1 VTNSFIE
8 SSKITQSTEKDCF
21 FRVALIEPEIPQNTG
36 NIGRT
41 CVGTQSQLHLIGPL
55 GFEITD
61 KNLKRAGLDYW
72 PHLYWRQYENY
83 ENWYN
88 LLPDPERC
96 FFFSTKAKK
105 NYDQINFQKGDWL
118 VFGKE
123 TKGLP
128 EPILKQY
135 QDRVIKIPQY
145 GPIRSLNVATAVAIA
160 LYEGIRQLR
169 SKNLICETHSL

>member
-1 VTNSFIE
+1 MQNLKDGNILSSVT
-8 SSKITQSTEKDCF
+8 KKDCF

-41 CVGTQSQLHLIGPL
+41 CVGTQSELHLIGPL

-72 PHLYWRQYENY
+72 PHLFWKQYENY
-83 ENWYN
+83 DSWFQNVSN
-88 LLPDPERC
+88 PQRT
-96 FFFSTKAKK
+96 FFFSTKAGK
-105 NYDQINFQKGDWL
+105 NYDEVDYQRGDWL
-118 VFGKE
+118 IFGKE
-123 TKGLP
+123 TKGLS
-128 EPILKQY
+128 ESILTQY
-135 QDRVIKIPQY
+135 QDRVVKIPQY

-169 SKNLICETHSL
+169 TKNLICENQSL